1 MRPLTTDTQLPALKV
16 SDTASK
22 RLVTPAAAHNDK
34 KDAQALL
41 EAQEAVLDA
50 QARPYGEATALLRGE
65 FYFLERNSGS
75 LIGVP
80 TGFVPRATAPVG
92 SYYHE
97 AMSALLGHVLE
108 GTYAGLFTW
117 ADMAEP
123 VLALERDLL
132 KWAFMSV
139 KRREIVV
146 QSLQDQLNT
155 LIESGVRCATLEDAT
170 GREVLS
176 LAYYRREEY
185 TFSAWVEGMSTGERP
200 IPLPILAAIA
210 LSHRDYA
217 TSGQVIRFLQTQM
230 AITEYRKD

>member
-1 MRPLTTDTQLPALKV
+1 MRPSTTDTQLPSLKV

-22 RLVTPAAAHNDK
+22 LLLTPAVAHNDK
-34 KDAQALL
+34 KDTQELL
-41 EAQEAVLDA
+41 KAQEAVLDV

-75 LIGVP
+75 LVGLP

-97 AMSALLGHVLE
+97 AMSALLGQVLE

-139 KRREIVV
+139 KRREIVA

-155 LIESGVRCATLEDAT
+155 LIEDGVRCATLEDAT
-170 GREVLS
+170 GREALS

-210 LSHRDYA
+210 LSHHNYT
-217 TSGQVIRFLQTQM
+217 TSAQVIRFLQTQM
-230 AITEYRKD
+230 AVTEYRKD

>member
-1 MRPLTTDTQLPALKV
+1 MRHSTTDTQLPSLKV
-16 SDTASK
+16 SDMASK
-22 RLVTPAAAHNDK
+22 LLLTPAVAHNDK
-34 KDAQALL
+34 KDTQALL
-41 EAQEAVLDA
+41 KAQEAVLDV

-75 LIGVP
+75 LVGLP

-97 AMSALLGHVLE
+97 AMSALLGQVLE

-139 KRREIVV
+139 KRREIVA

-155 LIESGVRCATLEDAT
+155 LIEDGVRCATLEDAT
-170 GREVLS
+170 GREALS

-210 LSHRDYA
+210 LSHHNYT
-217 TSGQVIRFLQTQM
+217 TSAQVIRFLQTQM
-230 AITEYRKD
+230 AVTEYRKD

>member
-1 MRPLTTDTQLPALKV
+1 MRPLTTETQLPSLKV

-22 RLVTPAAAHNDK
+22 LLLTPAAAHNDK
-34 KDAQALL
+34 KDTRALL

-50 QARPYGEATALLRGE
+50 HTRPYGEATALLRGE

-75 LIGVP
+75 LVGLP

-97 AMSALLGHVLE
+97 AMSALLGQVLE

-139 KRREIVV
+139 KRREIVA

-155 LIESGVRCATLEDAT
+155 LIEDGVRCATLEDAT
-170 GREVLS
+170 GREALS

-210 LSHRDYA
+210 LSHHNYT
-217 TSGQVIRFLQTQM
+217 TSAQVIRFLQTQM
-230 AITEYRKD
+230 AVTEYRKD

>member
-1 MRPLTTDTQLPALKV
+1 MRPSTTDTQLPSLKV

-22 RLVTPAAAHNDK
+22 LLLTPAVAHNDK
-34 KDAQALL
+34 KDTQALL
-41 EAQEAVLDA
+41 KAQEAVLDA
-50 QARPYGEATALLRGE
+50 HTRPYGEATALLRGE

-75 LIGVP
+75 LVGLP

-97 AMSALLGHVLE
+97 AMSALLGQVLE

-139 KRREIVV
+139 KRREIVA

-155 LIESGVRCATLEDAT
+155 LIEDGVRCATLEDAT
-170 GREVLS
+170 GREALS

-210 LSHRDYA
+210 LSHHNYT
-217 TSGQVIRFLQTQM
+217 TSAQVIRFLQTQM
-230 AITEYRKD
+230 AVTEYRKD

>member
-1 MRPLTTDTQLPALKV
+1 MRPSTTDTQLPSLKV

-22 RLVTPAAAHNDK
+22 LLLTPAVAHNDK
-34 KDAQALL
+34 KDTQALL
-41 EAQEAVLDA
+41 KAQEAVLDV

-75 LIGVP
+75 LVGLPI
-80 TGFVPRATAPVG
+80 GFVPRATAPVG

-97 AMSALLGHVLE
+97 AMSALLGQVLE

-139 KRREIVV
+139 KRREIVA

-155 LIESGVRCATLEDAT
+155 LIEDGVRCATLEDAI
-170 GREVLS
+170 GREALS

-210 LSHRDYA
+210 LSHHNYT
-217 TSGQVIRFLQTQM
+217 TSAQVIRFLQTQM
-230 AITEYRKD
+230 AVTEYRKD

>member
-1 MRPLTTDTQLPALKV
+1 MRPSTTDTQLPSLKV

-22 RLVTPAAAHNDK
+22 LLLTPAVAHNDK
-34 KDAQALL
+34 KDTQALL
-41 EAQEAVLDA
+41 KAQEAVLDV

-75 LIGVP
+75 LVGLP

-97 AMSALLGHVLE
+97 AMSALLGQVLE

-139 KRREIVV
+139 KRREIVA
-146 QSLQDQLNT
+146 QPLQDQLNT
-155 LIESGVRCATLEDAT
+155 LIEDGVRCATLEDAT
-170 GREVLS
+170 GREALS

-210 LSHRDYA
+210 LSHHNYT
-217 TSGQVIRFLQTQM
+217 TSAQVIRFLQTQM
-230 AITEYRKD
+230 AVTEYRKD

>member
-1 MRPLTTDTQLPALKV
+1 MRPSTTDTQLPSLKV

-22 RLVTPAAAHNDK
+22 LLLTPAVAHNDK
-34 KDAQALL
+34 KDTQALL
-41 EAQEAVLDA
+41 KAQEAVLDV

-65 FYFLERNSGS
+65 FYFIERNSGS
-75 LIGVP
+75 LVGLP

-97 AMSALLGHVLE
+97 AMSALLGQVLE

-139 KRREIVV
+139 KRREIVA

-155 LIESGVRCATLEDAT
+155 LIEDGVRCATLEDAT
-170 GREVLS
+170 GREALS

-210 LSHRDYA
+210 LSHHNYT
-217 TSGQVIRFLQTQM
+217 TSAQVIRFLQTQM
-230 AITEYRKD
+230 AVTEYRKD

>member
-1 MRPLTTDTQLPALKV
+1 MRPLTTETQLPALKV

-22 RLVTPAAAHNDK
+22 LLLTPAVAHNDK
-34 KDAQALL
+34 KDTRALL

-50 QARPYGEATALLRGE
+50 HTRPYGEATALLRGE

-75 LIGVP
+75 LVGLP

-97 AMSALLGHVLE
+97 AMSALLGQVLE

-139 KRREIVV
+139 KRREIVA

-155 LIESGVRCATLEDAT
+155 LIEDGVRCATLEDAT
-170 GREVLS
+170 GREALS

-210 LSHRDYA
+210 LSHHNYT
-217 TSGQVIRFLQTQM
+217 TSAQVIRFLQTQM
-230 AITEYRKD
+230 AVTEYRKD

>member
-1 MRPLTTDTQLPALKV
+1 MRPLTTDTQLPSLKV

-22 RLVTPAAAHNDK
+22 LLLTPAAAHNDK
-34 KDAQALL
+34 KDTRALL

-50 QARPYGEATALLRGE
+50 HTRPYGEATALLRGE

-75 LIGVP
+75 LVGLP

-97 AMSALLGHVLE
+97 AMSALLGQVLE

-139 KRREIVV
+139 KRREIVA

-155 LIESGVRCATLEDAT
+155 LIEDGVRCATLEDAT
-170 GREVLS
+170 GREALS

-210 LSHRDYA
+210 LSHHNYT
-217 TSGQVIRFLQTQM
+217 TSAQVIRFLQTQM
-230 AITEYRKD
+230 AVTEYRKD

>member
-1 MRPLTTDTQLPALKV
+1 MRPSTTDTQLPSLKV

-22 RLVTPAAAHNDK
+22 LLLTPAVAHNDK
-34 KDAQALL
+34 KDTQALL
-41 EAQEAVLDA
+41 KAQEAVLDV
-50 QARPYGEATALLRGE
+50 QARPYVEATALLRGE

-75 LIGVP
+75 LVGLP

-97 AMSALLGHVLE
+97 AMSALLGQVLE

-139 KRREIVV
+139 KRREIVA

-155 LIESGVRCATLEDAT
+155 LIEDGVRCATLEDAT
-170 GREVLS
+170 GREALS

-210 LSHRDYA
+210 LSHHNYT
-217 TSGQVIRFLQTQM
+217 TSAQVIRFLQTQM
-230 AITEYRKD
+230 AVTEYRKD

>member
-1 MRPLTTDTQLPALKV
+1 MRPSTTDTQLPSLKV

-22 RLVTPAAAHNDK
+22 LLLTPAVAHNDK
-34 KDAQALL
+34 KDTQALL
-41 EAQEAVLDA
+41 KAQEAVLDG

-75 LIGVP
+75 LVGLP

-97 AMSALLGHVLE
+97 AMSALLGQVLE

-139 KRREIVV
+139 KRREIVA

-155 LIESGVRCATLEDAT
+155 LIEDGVRCATLEDAT
-170 GREVLS
+170 GREALS

-210 LSHRDYA
+210 LSHHNYT
-217 TSGQVIRFLQTQM
+217 TSAQVIRFLQTQM
-230 AITEYRKD
+230 AVTEYRKD

>member
-1 MRPLTTDTQLPALKV
+1 MRPSTTDTQLPALKV

-22 RLVTPAAAHNDK
+22 RLLTPAVAHNDK
-34 KDAQALL
+34 KDIQALL
-41 EAQEAVLDA
+41 KAQEAVLDV

-75 LIGVP
+75 LVGVP

-97 AMSALLGHVLE
+97 AMSALLGQVLE
-108 GTYAGLFTW
+108 GAYAGLFTW

-132 KWAFMSV
+132 KWAFMST
-139 KRREIVV
+139 KRREIVA
-146 QSLQDQLNT
+146 QSLQGQLNT
-155 LIESGVRCATLEDAT
+155 LIESGVRCATLENAT
-170 GREVLS
+170 DGEALTLS
-176 LAYYRREEY
+176 HYRREEY
-185 TFSAWVEGMSTGERP
+185 TFSAWVEAMSTGERP
-200 IPLPILAAIA
+200 IPLPILTAIA
-210 LSHRDYA
+210 LSHHDYT
-217 TSGQVIRFLQTQM
+217 TSAQVIRFLQTQM

>member
-22 RLVTPAAAHNDK
+22 RLVTPAVAHNDK

-217 TSGQVIRFLQTQM
+217 TSEQVIRFLQTQM

>member
-1 MRPLTTDTQLPALKV
+1 MRHSTTDTQLPSLKV

-22 RLVTPAAAHNDK
+22 LLLTPAVAHNDK
-34 KDAQALL
+34 KDTQALL
-41 EAQEAVLDA
+41 KAQEAVLDV

-75 LIGVP
+75 LVGLP

-97 AMSALLGHVLE
+97 AMSALLGQVLE

-139 KRREIVV
+139 KRREIVA

-155 LIESGVRCATLEDAT
+155 LIEDGVRCATLEDAT
-170 GREVLS
+170 GREALS

-210 LSHRDYA
+210 LSHHNYT
-217 TSGQVIRFLQTQM
+217 TSAQVIRFLQTQM
-230 AITEYRKD
+230 AVTEYRKD

>member
-1 MRPLTTDTQLPALKV
+1 MRPSTTDTQLPSLKV

-22 RLVTPAAAHNDK
+22 LLLTPAVAHNDK
-34 KDAQALL
+34 KDTQALL
-41 EAQEAVLDA
+41 KAQEAVLDV

-75 LIGVP
+75 LVGLP
-80 TGFVPRATAPVG
+80 TGFVHRATAPVG

-97 AMSALLGHVLE
+97 AMSALLGQVLE

-139 KRREIVV
+139 KRREIVA

-155 LIESGVRCATLEDAT
+155 LIEDGVRCATLEDAT
-170 GREVLS
+170 GREALS

-210 LSHRDYA
+210 LSHHNYT
-217 TSGQVIRFLQTQM
+217 TSAQVIRFLQTQM
-230 AITEYRKD
+230 AVTEYRKD

>member
-1 MRPLTTDTQLPALKV
+1 MRPLTTETQLPSLKV

-22 RLVTPAAAHNDK
+22 LLLTPAVAHNDK
-34 KDAQALL
+34 KDTRALL

-50 QARPYGEATALLRGE
+50 HTRPYGEATALLRGE

-75 LIGVP
+75 LVGLP
-80 TGFVPRATAPVG
+80 TGFVTRATAPVG

-97 AMSALLGHVLE
+97 AMSALLGQVLE

-139 KRREIVV
+139 KRREIVA

-155 LIESGVRCATLEDAT
+155 LIEDGVRCATLEDAT
-170 GREVLS
+170 GREALS

-210 LSHRDYA
+210 LSHHNYT
-217 TSGQVIRFLQTQM
+217 TSAQVIRFLQTQM
-230 AITEYRKD
+230 AVTEYRKD

>member
-1 MRPLTTDTQLPALKV
+1 MRPLTTETQLPSLKV

-22 RLVTPAAAHNDK
+22 LLLTPAVAHNDK
-34 KDAQALL
+34 KDTRALL

-50 QARPYGEATALLRGE
+50 HTRPYGEATALLRGE

-75 LIGVP
+75 LVGLP

-97 AMSALLGHVLE
+97 AMSALLGQVLE

-139 KRREIVV
+139 KRREIVA

-155 LIESGVRCATLEDAT
+155 LIEDGVRCATLEDAT
-170 GREVLS
+170 GREALS

-210 LSHRDYA
+210 LSHHNYT
-217 TSGQVIRFLQTQM
+217 TSAQVIRFLQTQM
-230 AITEYRKD
+230 AVTEYRKD

>member
-1 MRPLTTDTQLPALKV
+1 MRPSTTDTQLPSLKV

-22 RLVTPAAAHNDK
+22 LLLTPVVAHNDK
-34 KDAQALL
+34 KDTQALL
-41 EAQEAVLDA
+41 KAQEAVLDV

-75 LIGVP
+75 LVGLP

-97 AMSALLGHVLE
+97 AMSALLGQVLE

-139 KRREIVV
+139 KRREIVA

-155 LIESGVRCATLEDAT
+155 LIEDGVRCATLEDAT
-170 GREVLS
+170 GREALS

-210 LSHRDYA
+210 LSHHNYT
-217 TSGQVIRFLQTQM
+217 TSAQVIRFLQTQM
-230 AITEYRKD
+230 AVTEYRKD

>member
-1 MRPLTTDTQLPALKV
+1 MRPLTTETQLPSLKV

-22 RLVTPAAAHNDK
+22 LLLTPAVAHNDK
-34 KDAQALL
+34 KDTRALL
-41 EAQEAVLDA
+41 EAQEAVLGA
-50 QARPYGEATALLRGE
+50 HTRPYGEATALLRGE

-75 LIGVP
+75 LVGLP

-97 AMSALLGHVLE
+97 AMSALLGQVLE

-139 KRREIVV
+139 KRREIVA

-155 LIESGVRCATLEDAT
+155 LIEDGVRCATLEDAT
-170 GREVLS
+170 GREALS

-210 LSHRDYA
+210 LSHHNYT
-217 TSGQVIRFLQTQM
+217 TSAQVIRFLQTQM
-230 AITEYRKD
+230 AVTEYRKD